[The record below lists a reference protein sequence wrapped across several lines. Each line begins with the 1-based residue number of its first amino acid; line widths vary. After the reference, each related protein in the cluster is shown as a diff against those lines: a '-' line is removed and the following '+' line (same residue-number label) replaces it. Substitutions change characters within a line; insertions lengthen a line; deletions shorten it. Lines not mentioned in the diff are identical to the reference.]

1 MQSRRKPPA
10 PSERSIRILLDR
22 YACPVPYHEVRTRFL
37 GAIASPLMNGSPF
50 QLVKN
55 FWGGELPPFDSLD
68 DLNELVGVLI
78 NGLWNDLT
86 KHQKR
91 GAPFRLVRI
100 TANATAIDLGRYALI
115 RQQEL
120 DGFVEGLFNGEPDI
134 DLPERAHEAL
144 GALGEMRA
152 MMAGI
157 CDLVARDTKAES
169 KTTMEA
175 TFGHVRELT
184 RIMELEIHELIL
196 SCARARR
203 QMANILATDIPTTH

>member
-1 MQSRRKPPA
+1 MQPKLKTSA
-10 PSERSIRILLDR
+10 PSERIIRKLLDR

-50 QLVKN
+50 QLVN
-55 FWGGELPPFDSLD
+55 GLWGGELPPFDTLD
-68 DLNELVGVLI
+68 DLNELIGVLI

-91 GAPFRLVRI
+91 SAPFRLVRI
-100 TANATAIDLGRYALI
+100 TVDANAIELGRYALI
-115 RQQEL
+115 RQQQL
-120 DGFVEGLFNGEPDI
+120 DGFVEGLFNGESGI

-144 GALGEMRA
+144 GTLGEMRA

-169 KTTMEA
+169 KTTLET

-184 RIMELEIHELIL
+184 RIMEIEIHELVL
-196 SCARARR
+196 SCARVRR
-203 QMANILATDIPTTH
+203 QMANTVATDIPIRH